1 MSLLFILFYDIVY
14 IESEGDNMKR
24 NRNSF
29 SYRAR
34 HFMRDINWKSI
45 GSIIIDILTAIVL
58 FGFLFYGPHIFH

>member
-1 MSLLFILFYDIVY
+1 MSLLSILIYGIVY

-34 HFMRDINWKSI
+34 HFVRNIDWKSI
-45 GSIIIDILTAIVL
+45 GSIIIDILTAIAL
-58 FGFLFYGPHIFH
+58 FGFLFYGPHLFH

>member
-1 MSLLFILFYDIVY
+1 MSLLSILIYDIVY

-34 HFMRDINWKSI
+34 HFVRDIDWKSV
-45 GSIIIDILTAIVL
+45 GNIIIDILTAIAL